1 MSDPLVSV
9 IITAHNYADYLEH
22 CLDSAIDQTFDDYEI
37 VVVDDGSTDETPEI
51 LKEYTF
57 EYPDLITVVRL
68 DGKGLPTA
76 CNAGIEAAAGEYVIR
91 LDADDYFD
99 ENILT
104 VEAEYLN
111 SNPNI
116 ELVYPDYYTINDDD
130 DVIDHVHLPTVVS
143 EVKLLNRSPL
153 AAGAMYRRTAWEK
166 IGGYNESLDYQEDYD
181 FWIRFINKFDVAN
194 VNLPLM
200 YYRQHDSNMSDN
212 LSGRLE
218 SRREVKSEF
227 VETHLTEKLE
237 STEVLGIIPAR
248 DELRVDPSADSID
261 PDLPLALQ
269 DVDGQPLL
277 QHTVERLQAADR
289 LDRVIL
295 STDSEEIAERAEEMG
310 VETTMRPPELADPA
324 VDLTTVVT
332 DLLTEHEDE
341 EEYSPDLVAVLPYV
355 SPCRSAAHI
364 DEAIDSQLMFSVD
377 SVISVTQNRK
387 FQWQPGKYGLEPLF
401 DERLIREEREVLY
414 EENGAVY
421 VFEPEL
427 AFYQDELVGD
437 HVGHILMERRS
448 SVHIDSELDL
458 QLCKTLL
465 QEDGLNS
472 TPLDR

>member
-1 MSDPLVSV
+1 M
-9 IITAHNYADYLEH
+9 
-22 CLDSAIDQTFDDYEI
+22 
-37 VVVDDGSTDETPEI
+37 
-51 LKEYTF
+51 
-57 EYPDLITVVRL
+57 
-68 DGKGLPTA
+68 
-76 CNAGIEAAAGEYVIR
+76 
-91 LDADDYFD
+91 
-99 ENILT
+99 
-104 VEAEYLN
+104 
-111 SNPNI
+111 
-116 ELVYPDYYTINDDD
+116 
-130 DVIDHVHLPTVVS
+130 IDHVHLPTVVS

-153 AAGAMYRRTAWEK
+153 TAGAMYRRTAWEK
-166 IGGYNESLDYQEDYD
+166 IGGCNEFLDYQEDYD

-218 SRREVKSEF
+218 SCREVKSEF

-310 VETTMRPPELADPA
+310 VETTMRPPELADPT
-324 VDLTTVVT
+324 VDLTTAVT
-332 DLLTEHEDE
+332 DLLMEHEDE